1 MNYRI
6 YIISFFYLIFS
17 GTLFAQNQPQGEVVD
32 EIIAIVGSNIILKSD
47 IEAQYIQYRMQQGNA
62 AGSESTVKCSI
73 MESMLR
79 QKLLL
84 SQGELDSV
92 QVSDMQVESEMD
104 RRLRYYIKQFG
115 SQEKLEE
122 FYQQSIYEIKD
133 EFRDLIKQQMMMET
147 VQNSI
152 TADVTVTPSEVRSFY
167 KSIPKD
173 SLPLINSEVELMQIV
188 KKPPIN
194 PEERERIRKKLLE
207 LRKRVLN
214 GESFATLAILY
225 SEDPGSAKN
234 GGELGF
240 VGRGELYPE
249 FEAVAFNLKE
259 GEVSDILETE
269 AGFHIIQMI
278 ERRGDYVNVRHI
290 LLQPKVSP
298 LDLMKAKNELDSI
311 SQLIE
316 DGKYT
321 FEEAVA
327 EFSDDPSKN
336 NGGLLVNPNTGT
348 SVFETD
354 ELDAKVFFVIDKM
367 EVGEISAPVPF
378 KTDDNKDAYRI
389 LYLKKRT
396 EPHKA
401 NLKDDYDRIQQ
412 WALEQK
418 KQKVIQ
424 EWVESKI
431 DKTYIKI
438 DDSYRDCKFSNNW
451 FKD

>member
-1 MNYRI
+1 
-6 YIISFFYLIFS
+6 
-17 GTLFAQNQPQGEVVD
+17 
-32 EIIAIVGSNIILKSD
+32 
-47 IEAQYIQYRMQQGNA
+47 
-62 AGSESTVKCSI
+62 
-73 MESMLR
+73 
-79 QKLLL
+79 
-84 SQGELDSV
+84 
-92 QVSDMQVESEMD
+92 
-104 RRLRYYIKQFG
+104 
-115 SQEKLEE
+115 
-122 FYQQSIYEIKD
+122 
-133 EFRDLIKQQMMMET
+133 
-147 VQNSI
+147 
-152 TADVTVTPSEVRSFY
+152 
-167 KSIPKD
+167 
-173 SLPLINSEVELMQIV
+173 
-188 KKPPIN
+188 
-194 PEERERIRKKLLE
+194 
-207 LRKRVLN
+207 
-214 GESFATLAILY
+214 
-225 SEDPGSAKN
+225 
-234 GGELGF
+234 
-240 VGRGELYPE
+240 LYPE

-278 ERRGDYVNVRHI
+278 ERRGDYINVRHI

-298 LDLMKAKNELDSI
+298 LDLMKAKKELDSI

-354 ELDAKVFFVIDKM
+354 ELDAKVFFVIDKL

-389 LYLKKRT
+389 LYLKRRT

-424 EWVESKI
+424 DWVAEKI
-431 DKTYIKI
+431 DKTFIKI
-438 DDSYRDCKFSNNW
+438 DDSYRDCKFSNKW